1 MKFIKTGLVLA
12 SALLMSCAGADN
24 GVEATIRKNVEPKL
38 GDNVKIDAIRA
49 TPYAGLYEIRIGSEI
64 RYTDKTGTYLFAGHI
79 FNLKTK
85 EDVTQARIDDI
96 SRIKF
101 SELPLELALK
111 TVKGNGKRVVA
122 IFEDPNCGYCKK
134 FRQQTLSKVDNVTV
148 YTFMY
153 NILSP
158 DSTVK
163 SRNIWCAADRNR
175 AWDDWMLS
183 GKQAAPAPDGCT
195 APNDKVLALG
205 NKLGLQGTPAIF
217 FADGSR
223 IPGAIDAAAME
234 EKFASIK

>member
-1 MKFIKTGLVLA
+1 MKMLKTAVVIA
-12 SALLMSCAGADN
+12 SALLTSYAGAQS
-24 GVEATIRKNVEPKL
+24 VEATIRKNVEPKL
-38 GDNVKIDAIRA
+38 GPDVKIDAIRA
-49 TPYAGLYEIRIGSEI
+49 TPYSGLYEIRIGNEI

-85 EDVTQARIDDI
+85 EDVTQARIDEVN
-96 SRIKF
+96 RIKF

-134 FRQQTLSKVDNVTV
+134 FRRETLAKVDNITV

-175 AWDDWMLS
+175 AWDEWMLNN
-183 GKQAAPAPDGCT
+183 KQAQAAPEGCT
-195 APNDKVLALG
+195 APNDRVLALG
-205 NKLGLQGTPAIF
+205 NKLGLEGTPAIF

-223 IPGAIDAAAME
+223 IPGAIDVAAME
-234 EKFASIK
+234 AKFASIK